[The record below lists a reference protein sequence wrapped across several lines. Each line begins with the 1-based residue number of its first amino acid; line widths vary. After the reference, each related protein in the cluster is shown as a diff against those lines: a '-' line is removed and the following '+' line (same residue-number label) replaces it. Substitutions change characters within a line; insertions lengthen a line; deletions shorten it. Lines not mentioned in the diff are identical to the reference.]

1 MVLFYLYQIIS
12 FFKWKVTMKECLG
25 EVFISLSIILM
36 LFTVD
41 FKNHTTEHIVFLLR
55 LSRELGIKN
64 DSIL

>member
-1 MVLFYLYQIIS
+1 
-12 FFKWKVTMKECLG
+12 MKECLG